1 MATPGTYEL
10 YYWPEIPGRGE
21 FVRLTLEAG
30 KASYVD
36 VTRLPEAEGGGTRP
50 LMELM
55 AREKVAPFAPP
66 FLKSGDLVIAQTS
79 LILQYLGPRLGLVP
93 TDEAS
98 RIYAHQLQLTIADMV
113 TEAHD
118 VHHPIGASLY
128 YEEQKHEALRRA
140 PLFLNERIPKFLS
153 YFERALSS
161 NSASKGKH
169 MVGPSLSYVDLSMF
183 QLLRGLAYAFP
194 NAMKARASDFPK
206 LIALRDRVAADRRIA
221 AYLASD
227 RHVPFNQYG
236 IFRHYPE
243 LDLPGPER

>member
-21 FVRLTLEAG
+21 FVRLSLEAG

-36 VTRLPEAEGGGTRP
+36 VARLPESEGGGTRRM
-50 LMELM
+50 MELM
-55 AREKVAPFAPP
+55 KRAGLAPFAPP

-93 TDEAS
+93 TDEPS
-98 RIYAHQLQLTIADMV
+98 RIAAHQLQLTIADMV

-118 VHHPIGASLY
+118 AHHPIGASLY
-128 YEEQKHEALRRA
+128 YEEQKQEALRRA
-140 PLFLNERIPKFLS
+140 PLFLNERIPKFLT

-161 NSASKGKH
+161 NGASKGKH
-169 MVGPSLSYVDLSMF
+169 LVGTNLSYVDLSMF
-183 QLLRGLAYAFP
+183 QLLRGLDYAFP
-194 NAMKARASDFPK
+194 NAMKARAADIPK

-243 LDLPGPER
+243 LDAPEP